1 MFDRRDTQAVKGIAI
16 IAMVIHH
23 FYLSDPAAL
32 IKINSLGDV
41 IKVFGATGKVCVALL
56 TILSGYG
63 LMESYKKVKSYTSKS
78 NLKFVISHLVQL
90 YSMYWMVWLVVFCY
104 KICTMKDFI
113 IVYGTGFRGAF
124 NIVMDFF
131 GIAQLF
137 GGNVLV
143 GMWYILAIILMYI
156 TFPILAYLVKKG
168 GYITLAVLY
177 IPWLVVF
184 VNSIFAWYEIN
195 VDQYTFCIFSFCLG
209 LLLSQ
214 KELIGRYNNKL
225 NSFLFVLVAVLFRW
239 LIRLPFDAFL
249 ALAIIGFEKSMLSE
263 TKCIR
268 NTLIVLGKHSANI
281 WLLHLTVG
289 GAINGFVNS
298 NIVLQ
303 KIPFFIIVIV
313 CSLCISVAIE
323 ELKKIIYYDKI
334 TKWVRTKV
342 QA

>member
-63 LMESYKKVKSYTSKS
+63 LMESYKKVKNYTSKS
-78 NLKFVISHLVQL
+78 NLKFVISH
-90 YSMYWMVWLVVFCY
+90 
-104 KICTMKDFI
+104 FI

-209 LLLSQ
+209 ILLSQ